1 MTSGSVYGGARGGSY
16 ELSLTTQGPTYPPSE
31 VMNADGDFVVI
42 GRINRPGEGGA
53 TRSEWGA
60 AIVSAESEV
69 PPHGAQAPYRI
80 VRELPTD
87 PRALSRADRD
97 MVLWTLPLPLPA
109 NNYPMLFAPEQCP
122 DAHAVHRPSH
132 PFHEVPIPD
141 LRPEDGRRV
150 TEPVTLGQ
158 WVEARGTLDVTVVD
172 GGHAAEFAFDF
183 SGLIPE
189 SMYTVMSL
197 REHDLAPAPHGPF
210 RPGPLG
216 VPNAFF
222 TDAAGKARYRAVLPN
237 PFPAPGAPG
246 PRRIVNVVL
255 LWMSYQQN
263 YGGAI
268 GFFGLGGD
276 IHAQLKLQEAAF
288 SEFTTT
294 A

>member
-1 MTSGSVYGGARGGSY
+1 MTTRTY

-31 VMNADGDFVVI
+31 VMNADGDFVVV
-42 GRINRPGEGGA
+42 GRVNRPGPDGSV
-53 TRSEWGA
+53 RSEWGS
-60 AIVSAESEV
+60 AIVSPESEL
-69 PPHGAQAPYRI
+69 PPHGQNAPYRI
-80 VRELPTD
+80 VRELS
-87 PRALSRADRD
+87 AELSPADRD
-97 MVLWTLPLPLPA
+97 MVLYTLPLPLPC
-109 NNYPMLFAPEQCP
+109 NNYPMLFAPDQCP
-122 DAHAVHRPSH
+122 QAHLVRRPSY

-158 WVEARGTLDVTVVD
+158 WAQAQGWLEVATVNGEHD
-172 GGHAAEFAFDF
+172 AEFRFEF
-183 SGLIPE
+183 SGLIPD

-197 REHDLAPAPHGPF
+197 RENDLAPAPAGPF

-216 VPNAFF
+216 IPNVFLA
-222 TDAAGKARYRAVLPN
+222 DSAGKGHYRATLPN

-246 PRRIVNVVL
+246 PRRIVNIVL

-276 IHAQLKLQEAAF
+276 IHAQLKLQEASF
-288 SEFTTT
+288 QEFVTT
-294 A
+294 AR